1 MVLHIKQPNIMID
14 GRKVTRKLVWPDDK
28 NYRYSDNDNKY
39 DITPGFSVMDFAFSI
54 KLQTESLSMP
64 KGGC

>member
-1 MVLHIKQPNIMID
+1 MID